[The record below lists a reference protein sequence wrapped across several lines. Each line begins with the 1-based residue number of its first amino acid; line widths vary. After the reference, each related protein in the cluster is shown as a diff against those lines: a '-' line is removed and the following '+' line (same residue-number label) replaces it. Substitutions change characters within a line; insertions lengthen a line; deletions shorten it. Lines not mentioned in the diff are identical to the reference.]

1 VLRAYREWAQTAPD
15 EATTLVNL
23 LTAPPAP
30 FLPEAWHGRPLVAVI
45 GMHAGP
51 IDEAERVLRPLRNI
65 ATPVADLFGPMPY
78 VAMQSLIDP
87 LWGPGAS
94 SYMKAGHLRGLD
106 DQTIDTLVA
115 QHASVTSPKT
125 EIHIQQL
132 GGAVALPAAD
142 ATAYGE
148 RTAPFILNIVASTPA
163 SDGYDE
169 SVDWARA
176 THAAL
181 GSALTGSTYV
191 NFASD
196 EGDVHEAYAPSTYER
211 LVALKNEYDPT
222 NVFRLNQNVVP
233 ST

>member
-1 VLRAYREWAQTAPD
+1 
-15 EATTLVNL
+15 
-23 LTAPPAP
+23 
-30 FLPEAWHGRPLVAVI
+30 
-45 GMHAGP
+45 
-51 IDEAERVLRPLRNI
+51 
-65 ATPVADLFGPMPY
+65 
-78 VAMQSLIDP
+78 
-87 LWGPGAS
+87 
-94 SYMKAGHLRGLD
+94 
-106 DQTIDTLVA
+106 
-115 QHASVTSPKT
+115 
-125 EIHIQQL
+125 
-132 GGAVALPAAD
+132 VALPAAD

-233 ST
+233 AT